1 MRLSVII
8 PALNEEVNIAR
19 AIERARALYPH
30 EVLIADGGS
39 SDRTASIA
47 RELPCRVIAAPRGRA
62 RQQNAAAAQATG
74 DVLLF
79 LHADSWLAPEG
90 AAQIERALRSP
101 KIPGGVFWHRFDSP
115 RFGFRLIELGDA
127 LRACSTRI
135 GFGDQG
141 IFLRRSVFE
150 KLGGFPD
157 VPLMEDVLLMRRLR
171 DVGRLAFLPG
181 PLRTSARRHEKHG
194 LIRQTVRNWC
204 LLSAERLGVS
214 TQRLASLYRPHFQ
227 TAAKTGKPSSQTDLV

>member
-1 MRLSVII
+1 MRLSIII
-8 PALNEEVNIAR
+8 PALNEAENIGLAV
-19 AIERARALYPH
+19 ERANALMPH

-39 SDRTASIA
+39 SDRTVEIA
-47 RELPCRVIAAPRGRA
+47 RELSCRLVETPRGRA
-62 RQQNAAAAQATG
+62 RQQNAAAKQATG

-90 AAQIERALRSP
+90 AAQIEQTLRQSP
-101 KIPGGVFWHRFDSP
+101 GIPGGVFWHRFDSP
-115 RFGFRLIELGDA
+115 RFGFRLIEIGDA
-127 LRACSTRI
+127 LRACTTRI

-150 KLGGFPD
+150 QLGGFPD

-181 PLRTSARRHEKHG
+181 PVHTSARRHEKHG
-194 LIRQTVRNWC
+194 LIRQTLRNWY
-204 LLSAERLGVS
+204 LLSAERLGVPLE
-214 TQRLASLYRPHFQ
+214 RLSGKYMPHFRPIR
-227 TAAKTGKPSSQTDLV
+227 K

>member
-1 MRLSVII
+1 MKLSVII
-8 PALNEEVNIAR
+8 PTLNEEAKIAL
-19 AIERARALYPH
+19 AVERANALAPH

-39 SDRTASIA
+39 SDRTVEIA
-47 RELPCRVIAAPRGRA
+47 RELPCRVIEAPRGRA
-62 RQQNAAAAQATG
+62 RQQNAGAEQATG

-90 AAQIERALRSP
+90 ASQIERTLKRSP
-101 KIPGGVFWHRFDSP
+101 RIPGGVFWHRFDSP

-150 KLGGFPD
+150 RLGRFPD

-171 DVGRLAFLPG
+171 DVGRVALLPG
-181 PLRTSARRHEKHG
+181 PLHTSARRHEKHG
-194 LIRQTVRNWC
+194 LIRQTLRNWS
-204 LLSAERLGVS
+204 LLSAERSGVPLE
-214 TQRLASLYRPHFQ
+214 RLANQYLPHFRSVQ
-227 TAAKTGKPSSQTDLV
+227 Q

>member
-1 MRLSVII
+1 VRLSVII
-8 PALNEEVNIAR
+8 PALNEDANIAL
-19 AIERARALYPH
+19 AVERANALAPL

-39 SDRTASIA
+39 SDQTLRIA
-47 RELPCRVIAAPRGRA
+47 RELPCRVINAPRGRA
-62 RQQNAAAAQATG
+62 RQQNSAAEQATG

-90 AAQIERALRSP
+90 ASQIEQTLQRSP
-101 KIPGGVFWHRFDSP
+101 KVPGGVFWHRFDSS

-127 LRACSTRI
+127 LRVCCTRI

-150 KLGGFPD
+150 QLGGFPD

-171 DVGRLAFLPG
+171 DIGRIAFLPG
-181 PLRTSARRHEKHG
+181 PVHTSARRHEKHG
-194 LIRQTVRNWC
+194 LIRQTLRNWS
-204 LLSAERLGVS
+204 LQSAERLGVS
-214 TQRLASLYRPHFQ
+214 TSRLAGQYTPHFRSLQ
-227 TAAKTGKPSSQTDLV
+227 K